1 MTTVTAIDTSIIKP
15 KRKKKT
21 LLSRLGTLS
30 ISIFM
35 IYAILPILWTFYT
48 SLRTGR
54 DIMINATGISFHNL
68 SFAAYESVWR
78 DTNFPSL
85 VRNSL
90 IICSITVVMSLTLGT
105 GAAYALSRSNFR
117 GRQGVLL
124 SYILIRLIPGVLLLV
139 PIYILMFKIHL
150 LDTYIGLALAYTT
163 FTIPATVWF
172 MKGFFDSLPVD
183 LENAARIDGC
193 SRIGALWR
201 VSLPLVLPGLAAT
214 GTLIA
219 IEAWNDILF
228 ALLLTS
234 SNRSR
239 TWPVGM
245 REMIGEFQLPWEQL
259 TATAFLSLI
268 PVLIGFGLVGRK
280 MVAGITAGSLK
291 E

>member
-1 MTTVTAIDTSIIKP
+1 MTTVSAPNAILFKP
-15 KRKKKT
+15 KRKKTSIVSK
-21 LLSRLGTLS
+21 LGTFGLS
-30 ISIFM
+30 MFLIF
-35 IYAILPILWTFYT
+35 AIAPIIWTFYT

-54 DIMINATGISFHNL
+54 DIMVNATGISFQNL
-68 SFAAYESVWR
+68 SFDAYVSVWR
-78 DTNFPSL
+78 DTNFPTL
-85 VRNSL
+85 VQNSL
-90 IICSITVVMSLTLGT
+90 IICTITVVLSLSLGT

-117 GRQGVLL
+117 GRQGILL

-139 PIYILMFKIHL
+139 PIYILMFRVNL
-150 LDTYIGLALAYTT
+150 LDTRIGLALAYTT

-193 SRIGALWR
+193 SRLGAMWR

-219 IEAWNDILF
+219 IQAWNDILF

-280 MVAGITAGSLK
+280 MVSGITAGSLK

>member
-1 MTTVTAIDTSIIKP
+1 MTMTSTNENQIKP
-15 KRKKKT
+15 KKKKT
-21 LLSRLGTLS
+21 TFVAKLGTFA
-30 ISIFM
+30 ISIFV
-35 IYAILPILWTFYT
+35 IYAIAPILWTFYT

-54 DIMINATGISFHNL
+54 DIMINATGLSFNNL
-68 SFAAYESVWR
+68 SFAAYGSVWR
-78 DTNFPSL
+78 DTNFPAL

-90 IICSITVVMSLTLGT
+90 IICTITVILSLTLGT

-172 MKGFFDSLPVD
+172 MKGFFDSLPTD

-193 SRIGALWR
+193 SRLGAMWR

-268 PVLIGFGLVGRK
+268 PVLIGFALVGRK